1 VGTLSSARNLALFD
15 VACSGNVALAVAI
28 ALDPAAL
35 RAQARSGVLPTLFEG
50 LVTGSAHKD
59 ARTPGRSLAAVLSVM
74 GEAER
79 ERAVLEFA
87 LTHVS
92 AVLGGAPA
100 ESIDPLQPFKELG
113 FDSLIALE
121 LRNRLSVATGLRL
134 PATLA
139 FDHPNASAVGHYLL
153 GRVGAS
159 SESATP
165 SVDAELAELERRLS
179 AVAEKEG
186 MRAKVT
192 ARLQSLLAGMGGA
205 ISVDHRDLESAT
217 ATEIFELIDREIGP
231 YEGNGVSS

>member
-1 VGTLSSARNLALFD
+1 MS
-15 VACSGNVALAVAI
+15 
-28 ALDPAAL
+28 
-35 RAQARSGVLPTLFEG
+35 
-50 LVTGSAHKD
+50 
-59 ARTPGRSLAAVLSVM
+59 
-74 GEAER
+74 EAER

-92 AVLGGAPA
+92 AVLGGAST
-100 ESIDPLQPFKELG
+100 ERIDPLQPFKELG

-153 GRVGAS
+153 GRVTAGS
-159 SESATP
+159 KSATP

-179 AVAEKEG
+179 AVAEQEG

-205 ISVDHRDLESAT
+205 ISVDHHDLESAT